1 MAHSDAM
8 YSWQQVRVVI
18 AQPNLQTSVH
28 MYDGGCGRAEL
39 EQSPA
44 VAQPESAAQRKQ
56 VCYSCG
62 Y

>member
-1 MAHSDAM
+1 MAHSDAT
-8 YSWQQVRVVI
+8 YSWQQVRFVI
-18 AQPNLQTSVH
+18 AQPFLQTLGAYGH
-28 MYDGGCGRAEL
+28 CGQAEL
-39 EQSPA
+39 EQAPA